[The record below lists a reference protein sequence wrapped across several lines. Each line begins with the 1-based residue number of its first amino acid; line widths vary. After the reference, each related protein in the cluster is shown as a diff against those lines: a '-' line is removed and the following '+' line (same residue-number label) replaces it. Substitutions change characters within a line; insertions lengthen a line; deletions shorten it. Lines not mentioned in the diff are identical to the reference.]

1 MDRAASRIA
10 QAIRDG
16 EAVAVFGDYDVDGAT
31 SAALVRRYFRALGR
45 AVRLYIP
52 DRVAEGYGPHAA
64 AMRRLAA
71 EGARLLVTV
80 DCGTT
85 AHAPLAAAAET
96 GRDVVLLD
104 HHTAAARTQPAV

>member
-31 SAALVRRYFRALGR
+31 SAELVRRYFRALGR
-45 AVRLYIP
+45 DVRLYIP
-52 DRVAEGYGPHAA
+52 DRVAEGYGPNAA

-71 EGARLLVTV
+71 EGASLLVTV

-85 AHAPLAAAAET
+85 AHEPLAPAAEAGHEI
-96 GRDVVLLD
+96 GRAHV
-104 HHTAAARTQPAV
+104 